1 MKCFDKRVI
10 AGLAVAAMA
19 VLVFAPSAFGR
30 VLPFL
35 VMAACP
41 IGMIVMMRGMT
52 RGGGCDRP
60 SEGTA
65 GRDAVPASG
74 TAEKEIAGLR
84 LEVERLRAIQE
95 RSPRSDREGAGEDQD
110 QHRRSAGAEERPA

>member
-10 AGLAVAAMA
+10 AGVAAAAMA

-30 VLPFL
+30 VLPVL

-41 IGMIVMMRGMT
+41 IGMIVMMRGAT
-52 RGGGCDRP
+52 SGGCDRP
-60 SEGTA
+60 REGTA
-65 GRDAVPASG
+65 GGDALPASG
-74 TAEKEIAGLR
+74 SAEEEIAELR

-95 RSPRSDREGAGEDQD
+95 QRRMSDSQPASEDQN

>member
-10 AGLAVAAMA
+10 GGLAVAAMA

-30 VLPFL
+30 VLPVL
-35 VMAACP
+35 VAAACP
-41 IGMIVMMRGMT
+41 IGMIVMMRGAT
-52 RGGGCDRP
+52 RGGCDRP

-65 GRDAVPASG
+65 GGDVVPGSG
-74 TAEKEIAGLR
+74 SEEEIAELR

-95 RSPRSDREGAGEDQD
+95 RSPMSDSERASEDEGR
-110 QHRRSAGAEERPA
+110 HRRRAGAEERPA